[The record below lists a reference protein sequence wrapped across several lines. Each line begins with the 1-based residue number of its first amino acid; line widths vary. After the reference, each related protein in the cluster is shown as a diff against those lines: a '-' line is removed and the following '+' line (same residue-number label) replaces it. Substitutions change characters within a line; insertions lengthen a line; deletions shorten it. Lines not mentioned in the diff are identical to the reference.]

1 MILQEKSMSCEF
13 VLDMCRRNL
22 ALFDKQTTRGFR
34 RNKFRALIAAQR
46 PYKSTRR
53 HFMTNLTRKKHADR
67 GEIRGR
73 RRRRRSSGSEGGLL
87 TRRTSLAFSPDF
99 RSLFPYAPLD
109 AKVHN
114 PTRVSGDCV
123 NERWTTR
130 AEEERSK
137 KEKNEARWRVS

>member
-1 MILQEKSMSCEF
+1 MQEKSMSCEF

-67 GEIRGR
+67 VEIRGR
-73 RRRRRSSGSEGGLL
+73 RRRLRSSGSEGAQSNQSEWRLREREVDNEG
-87 TRRTSLAFSPDF
+87 RR
-99 RSLFPYAPLD
+99 R
-109 AKVHN
+109 
-114 PTRVSGDCV
+114 
-123 NERWTTR
+123 
-130 AEEERSK
+130 EEQEG
-137 KEKNEARWRVS
+137 EE

>member
-1 MILQEKSMSCEF
+1 MSGEF
-13 VLDMCRRNL
+13 VLDICRRNL
-22 ALFDKQTTRGFR
+22 AIFDKQTTREFQ
-34 RNKFRALIAAQR
+34 RNKFRALIAAHR

-67 GEIRGR
+67 VEIRGR

-87 TRRTSLAFSPDF
+87 TRRMSLAFSPDF
-99 RSLFPYAPLD
+99 SSLFRYAPLD

-114 PTRVSGDCV
+114 PTRVSGDGV

-130 AEEERSK
+130 AKEERSK

>member
-1 MILQEKSMSCEF
+1 MSCEF

-22 ALFDKQTTRGFR
+22 AIFDKQTTRGFQR
-34 RNKFRALIAAQR
+34 SKFRALIAAQR

-53 HFMTNLTRKKHADR
+53 HFMTNLTRKEK
-67 GEIRGR
+67 ET
-73 RRRRRSSGSEGGLL
+73 SSGSEGGLL

-114 PTRVSGDCV
+114 PTRVSGDGV